1 MRLQD
6 INNNCTHTHPL
17 SSPFLPLLVVE
28 TLYKQN
34 NDLQRSLECL
44 QTSDQHLRV
53 SLKMAEMRAQEA
65 EIKLQHSSD
74 RCHKLERD
82 CRWLETEFKILYQKY
97 HDLQKHLQK
106 KAILNQMAMDHKAV
120 RTKLI
125 KYMYMT
131 EKCACTLNGANF
143 CGLEIQ
149 CFACN

>member
-1 MRLQD
+1 
-6 INNNCTHTHPL
+6 
-17 SSPFLPLLVVE
+17 
-28 TLYKQN
+28 
-34 NDLQRSLECL
+34 
-44 QTSDQHLRV
+44 
-53 SLKMAEMRAQEA
+53 MAEMRAQEA